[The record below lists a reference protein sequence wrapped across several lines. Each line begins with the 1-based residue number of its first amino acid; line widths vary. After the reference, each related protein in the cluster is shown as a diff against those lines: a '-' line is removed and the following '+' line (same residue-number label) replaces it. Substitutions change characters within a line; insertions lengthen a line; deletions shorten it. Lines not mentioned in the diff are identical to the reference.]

1 MRSDS
6 DELENRFESGS
17 YNLCTSCLAYDALR
31 SCAFLEN
38 EIGDK
43 ERAKFLLE
51 CAERLS
57 QAIEAYFGAQVEGY
71 FTYRYCREEKKS
83 ALLDLRSA
91 YYGADT
97 AADETVRALTSG
109 KLLKNDGLV
118 TRSGEKVFW
127 DRTTL
132 YALRGMFYCGKAN
145 DALRLLKRY
154 SSARLLGEHIPYA

>member
-1 MRSDS
+1 MLSLGDRETALLYMDSIRDCIAYTLSQIGKDGVVRSDS

-71 FTYRYCREEKKS
+71 FTYRYCS
-83 ALLDLRSA
+83 CLL
-91 YYGADT
+91 Y
-97 AADETVRALTSG
+97 TSRC
-109 KLLKNDGLV
+109 V
-118 TRSGEKVFW
+118 
-127 DRTTL
+127 
-132 YALRGMFYCGKAN
+132 
-145 DALRLLKRY
+145 
-154 SSARLLGEHIPYA
+154 